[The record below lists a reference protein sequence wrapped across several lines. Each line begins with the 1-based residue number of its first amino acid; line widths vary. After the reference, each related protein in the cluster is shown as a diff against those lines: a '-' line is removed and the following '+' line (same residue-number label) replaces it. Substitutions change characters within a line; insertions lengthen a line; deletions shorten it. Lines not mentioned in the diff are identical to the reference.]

1 MTTARDYAALLS
13 RVSRCD
19 TRQAAMQAFVDAAWP
34 LLGVGWGGGGGGGVS
49 WLGFY
54 LIAHDRTRGD
64 EMLLGPRRDK
74 PACSPIGMH
83 GACGRCYLTRR
94 PLVVSD
100 VANLGKGYIA
110 CDPRD
115 RSEVVL
121 PVFNADESCWGVLDL
136 DSFEVGAFSEADV
149 HGLQRALE
157 AAGLT
162 TPRQWVGR
170 VEVV

>member
-1 MTTARDYAALLS
+1 MHTRDYDALLS
-13 RVSRCD
+13 RVSRRD
-19 TRQAAMQAFVDAAWP
+19 PREAAMQAFVDAAWP
-34 LLGVGWGGGGGGGVS
+34 LLGASGGVS

-54 LIAHDRTRGD
+54 LIAHEPSRGD

-121 PVFNADESCWGVLDL
+121 PVFNADESCWGVIDL
-136 DSFEVGAFSEADV
+136 DSFDVGAFGEADV

-162 TPRQWVGR
+162 TPRGWRGR